1 MGLKKLLAK
10 YEDLA
15 KELIRC
21 SSCNNIL
28 AHSGEYQIVKIGKE
42 QGQEEEEEGI
52 LCETCIKN
60 KRNIELVTRISED
73 NNHVFQIPISQLNLE
88 SEKENI
94 EEEQEQDSE

>member
-1 MGLKKLLAK
+1 MGLKKFLAK

-21 SSCNNIL
+21 GSCTNIL
-28 AHSGEYQIVKIGKE
+28 LHSGGKYEIVKIGKE
-42 QGQEEEEEGI
+42 QEGEEGV

-73 NNHVFQIPISQLNLE
+73 GNHVFQIPIAQLNLE
-88 SEKENI
+88 SELKEK
-94 EEEQEQDSE
+94 EEQDSE

>member
-1 MGLKKLLAK
+1 MGLKKFLAK

-21 SSCNNIL
+21 GSCTNL
-28 AHSGEYQIVKIGKE
+28 LLHSGGKYEIIKIGKGKG

-73 NNHVFQIPISQLNLE
+73 GNHVFQIPIAQLNLE
-88 SEKENI
+88 SELKEESK
-94 EEEQEQDSE
+94 EE